1 MENVFIGFSDL
12 HYEVEQLIDSGE
24 YFVSR
29 LRMTETQKRPF
40 RIILGRKLAQG
51 FIPHWVSNPDQ
62 EGADKINNSIKIVF
76 SKTLDTSEWSNT
88 VLTKGDLFEE
98 ITKLKKQDGKDMIS
112 YGGAAFVSELIK
124 QRLFDELH
132 LFIKQTAIGNVIK
145 ILEEAEYK

>member
-51 FIPHWVSNPDQ
+51 FIPH
-62 EGADKINNSIKIVF
+62 
-76 SKTLDTSEWSNT
+76 
-88 VLTKGDLFEE
+88 
-98 ITKLKKQDGKDMIS
+98 
-112 YGGAAFVSELIK
+112 
-124 QRLFDELH
+124 
-132 LFIKQTAIGNVIK
+132 
-145 ILEEAEYK
+145 